1 MYIFF
6 TAKDVVN
13 YAGYV
18 GSNLLNGDFKQ
29 VNVDKVSEL
38 VENNAYIV
46 DVRERGEYANGH
58 IKGAKNI
65 PLSELR

>member
-6 TAKDVVN
+6 TAKDVAN

-29 VNVDKVSEL
+29 VNVDKVREL

-46 DVRERGEYANGH
+46 DVRERREYANGH
-58 IKGAKNI
+58 IKGSKNI